1 MPWGIKK
8 IVTVSV
14 VSGVIVGLAV
24 ANELRRAA
32 VIVQNKEIAQCAQK
46 ELENLRHLGFSERD
60 IPVQSNCERLQ
71 AANAGIYLA
80 EHKWWMI
87 SIKIEERRGT
97 EIKLRRL
104 LSLNHK
110 LLKSYKHDLNDMRKY
125 GFTENDPRVVLT
137 RNKVAQ
143 TIVDLA
149 NLSREYKQVVNKRD
163 FMSDTQ
169 LAVVQQMIDL
179 NRDSIEAYKAEIEN
193 CLERDMDPQDKE
205 IRHIR
210 SKIAVKMAE
219 NSLLERKLHR

>member
-1 MPWGIKK
+1 MEWGIRK
-8 IVTVSV
+8 ILTVSIVGTV
-14 VSGVIVGLAV
+14 VVGLAV

-32 VIVQNKEIAQCAQK
+32 VIVQNKQIANRAEK
-46 ELENLRHLGFSERD
+46 ELANLRHLGFAERD
-60 IPVQSNCERLQ
+60 IAIQSTCERLQ
-71 AANAGIYLA
+71 AANACVYLA

-87 SIKIEERRGT
+87 SIKMEERKGT
-97 EIKLRRL
+97 ELKLRRL

-125 GFTENDPRVVLT
+125 GFPENDPRVVLS

-149 NLSREYKQVVNKRD
+149 NLTRQYKQVVNKRD

-169 LAVVQQMIDL
+169 LTALQQMIDL
-179 NRDSIEAYKAEIEN
+179 NRDSIEVYKAEIEDH
-193 CLERDMDPQDKE
+193 LEKGLDPQAQK
-205 IRHIR
+205 ICQIR